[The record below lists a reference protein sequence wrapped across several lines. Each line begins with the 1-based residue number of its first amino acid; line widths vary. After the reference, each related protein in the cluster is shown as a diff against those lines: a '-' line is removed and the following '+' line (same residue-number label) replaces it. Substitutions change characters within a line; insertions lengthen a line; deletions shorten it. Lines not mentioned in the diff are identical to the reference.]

1 MLNLTKNTYN
11 TLTKCHFQLIFFK
24 KKKKNLILIL
34 IFFKKKKKVFGGAL
48 RDTQAWANFGGGL
61 RATPQARFLF

>member
-1 MLNLTKNTYN
+1 VSFSIN
-11 TLTKCHFQLIFFK
+11 FFK
-24 KKKKNLILIL
+24 KKKKKFDFDFD
-34 IFFKKKKKVFGGAL
+34 FFLKKKKKFFGGAL